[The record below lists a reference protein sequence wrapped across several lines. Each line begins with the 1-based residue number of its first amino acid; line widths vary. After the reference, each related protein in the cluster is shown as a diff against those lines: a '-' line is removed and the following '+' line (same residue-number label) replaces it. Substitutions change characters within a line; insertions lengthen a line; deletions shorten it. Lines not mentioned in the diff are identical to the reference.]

1 MKKRSICAFV
11 AAALSAVMIMLP
23 PMQVMAAETEP
34 VTATE
39 YISEVRI
46 GVGKTMEE
54 AEKSLEGY
62 TILKNGDNNADLNE
76 KAGGGMGSQGER
88 VVLLGYKTT
97 TDKSE
102 AVTDLALMNM
112 KGGYSVSDY
121 EALMEKQMKEQI
133 IPFVQNFQAAIDE
146 YRENYNS
153 DIEAN
158 KQRAK
163 YIHDILDKF
172 IDDDTGKG
180 LGELLLNET
189 KFEMGNAAYNK
200 LSDKAKKNHA
210 DILTILA
217 QSNGQATLLME
228 NLLTRA
234 ADTEEDT
241 WLDRF
246 AATTYQDIIDSADM
260 PPTEAKDEIAKLY
273 DDDAQKILDMW
284 DPLYEH
290 LENYDN
296 ALKIIEEKDKE
307 EYKKY
312 EEIVKNF
319 DIKNAT
325 EEQIKEY
332 TEANAKIL
340 VHTDLVADAYND
352 IAIKE
357 YLESIEYND
366 GTLLDFFSRPYEDV
380 YEDITEIYP
389 LVASL
394 SDGQRAGL
402 DFITLADLIMIGATT
417 AEGYKDAA
425 LDELKEMSIYDG
437 VDRGIYEKG
446 GVALTSD
453 AERIKKGNIQDPE
466 KEKGLS
472 VWTYAM
478 IGLTGASAVAFT
490 GSVIGKIV
498 NVSRISSLN
507 KSIEDARNAY
517 NFAAAKKFL
526 YQDNSIPPAQDYLYN
541 DCEAIDWTIEKNKAL
556 NDLKYYN
563 AEGKMEILQ
572 ARSSLCNKLM
582 AGFGIAMIILAGI
595 TTYLAYRDLAEYYKT
610 DFTPI
615 PKYMVDVEDITA
627 YNAKGEMEV
636 IKNQSAYYKA
646 VECNRTD
653 KDEKYKNI
661 GTFADMNGDV
671 GKQWLALYAVKN
683 EAMAPILAD
692 SLLAVVGNTDLPSG
706 YTTGIHMF
714 GSDSAFNLNDSKFV
728 WNGSAPKVFV
738 YFNVD
743 DKPASTSTGTNAD
756 TTTDNASVT
765 GSVFTTGS
773 LFLSGGIGLL
783 LGAGIVALVFIAMKP
798 KKKEEKAE

>member
-133 IPFVQNFQAAIDE
+133 IPFVKNFQAAIDE

-189 KFEMGNAAYNK
+189 KFEMGDAAYNK
-200 LSDKAKKNHA
+200 LSDAEKKNHA

-217 QSNGQATLLME
+217 QSNGKATLMME

-246 AATTYQDIIDSADM
+246 AGTTYQDIIDSSDM
-260 PPTEAKDEIAKLY
+260 LPTEAKDEIAKLY
-273 DDDAQKILDMW
+273 DDDTK
-284 DPLYEH
+284 
-290 LENYDN
+290 
-296 ALKIIEEKDKE
+296 KIIGLWDEFSEDLNGYDEAVKIVEAFDESKYKAAFDEMAKMDENTSAEDADRIMNEYAEQQVKMNDAMYKSRLIAVHDKLEET
-307 EYKKY
+307 EYG
-312 EEIVKNF
+312 
-319 DIKNAT
+319 
-325 EEQIKEY
+325 
-332 TEANAKIL
+332 
-340 VHTDLVADAYND
+340 
-352 IAIKE
+352 
-357 YLESIEYND
+357 D
-366 GTLLDFFSRPYEDV
+366 GTMLDFFSRDADEVED
-380 YEDITEIYP
+380 TEIYP

-394 SDGQRAGL
+394 SDGQRSGL
-402 DFITLADLIMIGATT
+402 DFVSLQELIVIALTT
-417 AEGYKDAA
+417 DEGYADAS
-425 LDELKEMSIYDG
+425 LDNLEKTSIYAG

-446 GVALTSD
+446 GVALTSE
-453 AERIKKGNIQDPE
+453 AERKKKAAMQVEDDNTFFSP
-466 KEKGLS
+466 
-472 VWTYAM
+472 WTIAGM
-478 IGLTGASAVAFT
+478 AVTAVSFAAFT
-490 GSVIGKIV
+490 GSA
-498 NVSRISSLN
+498 VSW
-507 KSIEDARNAY
+507 ARNAS
-517 NFAAAKKFL
+517 KL
-526 YQDNSIPPAQDYLYN
+526 
-541 DCEAIDWTIEKNKAL
+541 KAV
-556 NDLKYYN
+556 N
-563 AEGKMEILQ
+563 AEINLDLIELEM
-572 ARSSLCNKLM
+572 AYRSNMRSRKIAWGVNDVYANNPELKTQFELYSSKTSLAKSLSI
-582 AGFGIAMIILAGI
+582 GFGVAMIVLAGV
-595 TTYLAYRDLAEYYKT
+595 TTYLTYRDMQAYYKV

-615 PKYMVDVEDITA
+615 PKYMVDAKDITA

-646 VECNRTD
+646 VECNRTSG
-653 KDEKYKNI
+653 DEKYKNI
-661 GTFADMNGDV
+661 GKFADMNGDV

-692 SLLAVVGNTDLPSG
+692 SLLAVVGNTDLPAG

-714 GSDSAFNLNDSKFV
+714 GSDSAFNLNDSKYV
-728 WNGSAPKVFV
+728 WNANASKVFV

-743 DKPASTSTGTNAD
+743 DNPVSTSTGASVGTN
-756 TTTDNASVT
+756 TDSASVT
-765 GSVFTTGS
+765 GSVFTMGN
-773 LFLSGGIGLL
+773 LVLSAGIGLV

>member
-133 IPFVQNFQAAIDE
+133 IPFVKNFQAAIDE

-189 KFEMGNAAYNK
+189 KFEMGDAAYNK
-200 LSDKAKKNHA
+200 LSDAEKKNHA

-217 QSNGQATLLME
+217 QSNGKATLMME

-246 AATTYQDIIDSADM
+246 AGTTYQDIIDSSDM
-260 PPTEAKDEIAKLY
+260 LPTEAKDEIAKLY
-273 DDDAQKILDMW
+273 DDDTK
-284 DPLYEH
+284 
-290 LENYDN
+290 
-296 ALKIIEEKDKE
+296 KIIGLWDEFSEDLNGYDEAVKIVEAFDESKYKAAFDEMAKMDENTSTEDADRIMNEYAEQQVKMNDAMYKSRLIAVHDKLEET
-307 EYKKY
+307 EYG
-312 EEIVKNF
+312 
-319 DIKNAT
+319 
-325 EEQIKEY
+325 
-332 TEANAKIL
+332 
-340 VHTDLVADAYND
+340 
-352 IAIKE
+352 
-357 YLESIEYND
+357 D
-366 GTLLDFFSRPYEDV
+366 GTMLDFFSRDADEVED
-380 YEDITEIYP
+380 TEIYP

-394 SDGQRAGL
+394 SDGQRSGL
-402 DFITLADLIMIGATT
+402 DFVSLQELIVIALTT
-417 AEGYKDAA
+417 DEGYADAS
-425 LDELKEMSIYDG
+425 LDNLEKTSIYAG

-446 GVALTSD
+446 GVALTSE
-453 AERIKKGNIQDPE
+453 AERKKKAAMQVEDDKTFFSP
-466 KEKGLS
+466 
-472 VWTYAM
+472 WTIAGM
-478 IGLTGASAVAFT
+478 AVTAVSFAAFT
-490 GSVIGKIV
+490 GSA
-498 NVSRISSLN
+498 VSW
-507 KSIEDARNAY
+507 ARNAS
-517 NFAAAKKFL
+517 KL
-526 YQDNSIPPAQDYLYN
+526 
-541 DCEAIDWTIEKNKAL
+541 KAV
-556 NDLKYYN
+556 N
-563 AEGKMEILQ
+563 AEINLDLIELEM
-572 ARSSLCNKLM
+572 AYRSNSGNRKIAWGVNDVYANNPELKTQFELYSSKTSLAKSLSI
-582 AGFGIAMIILAGI
+582 GFGVAMIVLAGV
-595 TTYLAYRDLAEYYKT
+595 TTYLTYRDMQAYYKV

-615 PKYMVDVEDITA
+615 PKYMVDAKDITA

-646 VECNRTD
+646 VECNRTSG
-653 KDEKYKNI
+653 DEKYKNI
-661 GTFADMNGDV
+661 GKFADMNGDV

-692 SLLAVVGNTDLPSG
+692 SLLVKVNETDLPAG

-714 GSDSAFNLNDSKFV
+714 GSDSAFNLNDSKYV
-728 WNGSAPKVFV
+728 WNANASKVFV

-743 DKPASTSTGTNAD
+743 DKPVSTSTGASVGTN
-756 TTTDNASVT
+756 TDSASVT
-765 GSVFTTGS
+765 GSVFTMGN
-773 LFLSGGIGLL
+773 LVLSAGIGLL

>member
-133 IPFVQNFQAAIDE
+133 IPFVENFQAAIDE

-189 KFEMGNAAYNK
+189 KFEMGDAAYNK
-200 LSDKAKKNHA
+200 LSDAEKKNHA

-217 QSNGQATLLME
+217 QSNGKATLMME

-246 AATTYQDIIDSADM
+246 AGTTYQDIIDSSDM
-260 PPTEAKDEIAKLY
+260 LPTEAKDEIAKLY
-273 DDDAQKILDMW
+273 DDDTK
-284 DPLYEH
+284 
-290 LENYDN
+290 
-296 ALKIIEEKDKE
+296 KIIGLWDEFSEDLNGYDEAVKIVEAFDESKYKAAFDEMAKMDENTSAEDADRIMNEYAEQQVKMNDAMYKSRLIAVHDKLEET
-307 EYKKY
+307 EYG
-312 EEIVKNF
+312 
-319 DIKNAT
+319 
-325 EEQIKEY
+325 
-332 TEANAKIL
+332 
-340 VHTDLVADAYND
+340 
-352 IAIKE
+352 
-357 YLESIEYND
+357 D
-366 GTLLDFFSRPYEDV
+366 GTMLDFFSRDADEVED
-380 YEDITEIYP
+380 TEIYP

-394 SDGQRAGL
+394 SDGQRSGL
-402 DFITLADLIMIGATT
+402 DFVSLQELIVIALTT
-417 AEGYKDAA
+417 DEGYADAS
-425 LDELKEMSIYDG
+425 LDNLEKTSIYAG

-446 GVALTSD
+446 GVALTSE
-453 AERIKKGNIQDPE
+453 AERKKKAAMQTEDDKTFFSP
-466 KEKGLS
+466 
-472 VWTYAM
+472 WTIAGM
-478 IGLTGASAVAFT
+478 AVTAVSFAAFT
-490 GSVIGKIV
+490 GSA
-498 NVSRISSLN
+498 VSW
-507 KSIEDARNAY
+507 ARNAS
-517 NFAAAKKFL
+517 KL
-526 YQDNSIPPAQDYLYN
+526 
-541 DCEAIDWTIEKNKAL
+541 KAV
-556 NDLKYYN
+556 N
-563 AEGKMEILQ
+563 AEINLDLIELEM
-572 ARSSLCNKLM
+572 AYRSNSGNRKIAWGVNDVYANNPELKTQFELYSSKTSLAKSLSI
-582 AGFGIAMIILAGI
+582 GFGVAMIVLAGV
-595 TTYLAYRDLAEYYKT
+595 TTYLTYRDMQAYYKV

-615 PKYMVDVEDITA
+615 PKYMVDAKDITA

-646 VECNRTD
+646 VECNRTSG
-653 KDEKYKNI
+653 DEKYKNI
-661 GTFADMNGDV
+661 GKFADMNGDV

-683 EAMAPILAD
+683 EAMTPILAD

-714 GSDSAFNLNDSKFV
+714 GSDSAFNLNDSKYV
-728 WNGSAPKVFV
+728 WNANASKVFV

-773 LFLSGGIGLL
+773 LFLSGGLGLL

>member
-23 PMQVMAAETEP
+23 PMQVMAADTEP

-133 IPFVQNFQAAIDE
+133 IPFVKNFQAAIDE

-189 KFEMGNAAYNK
+189 KFEMGDAAYNK
-200 LSDKAKKNHA
+200 LSDAEKKNHA

-217 QSNGQATLLME
+217 QSNGKATLMME

-246 AATTYQDIIDSADM
+246 AGTTYQDIIDSSDM
-260 PPTEAKDEIAKLY
+260 LPTEAKDEIAKLY
-273 DDDAQKILDMW
+273 DDDTK
-284 DPLYEH
+284 
-290 LENYDN
+290 
-296 ALKIIEEKDKE
+296 KIIGLWDEFSEDLNGYDEAVKIVEAFDESKYKAAFDEMAKMDENTSAEDADRIMNEYAEQQVKMNDAMYKSRLIAVHDKLEET
-307 EYKKY
+307 EYG
-312 EEIVKNF
+312 
-319 DIKNAT
+319 
-325 EEQIKEY
+325 
-332 TEANAKIL
+332 
-340 VHTDLVADAYND
+340 
-352 IAIKE
+352 
-357 YLESIEYND
+357 D
-366 GTLLDFFSRPYEDV
+366 GTMLDFFSRDADEVED
-380 YEDITEIYP
+380 TEIYP

-394 SDGQRAGL
+394 SDGQRSGL
-402 DFITLADLIMIGATT
+402 DFVSLQELIVIALTT
-417 AEGYKDAA
+417 DEGYADAS
-425 LDELKEMSIYDG
+425 LDNLEKTSIYAG

-446 GVALTSD
+446 GVALTSE
-453 AERIKKGNIQDPE
+453 AERKKKAAMQVEDDKTFFSP
-466 KEKGLS
+466 
-472 VWTYAM
+472 WTIAGM
-478 IGLTGASAVAFT
+478 AVTAVSFAAFT
-490 GSVIGKIV
+490 GSA
-498 NVSRISSLN
+498 VSW
-507 KSIEDARNAY
+507 ARNAS
-517 NFAAAKKFL
+517 KL
-526 YQDNSIPPAQDYLYN
+526 
-541 DCEAIDWTIEKNKAL
+541 KAV
-556 NDLKYYN
+556 N
-563 AEGKMEILQ
+563 AEINLDLIELEM
-572 ARSSLCNKLM
+572 AYRSNSGNRKIAWGVNDVYANNPELKTQFELYSSKTSLAKSLSI
-582 AGFGIAMIILAGI
+582 GFGVAMIVLAGV
-595 TTYLAYRDLAEYYKT
+595 TTYLTYRDMQAYYKV

-615 PKYMVDVEDITA
+615 PKYMVDAKDITA

>member
-133 IPFVQNFQAAIDE
+133 IPFVKNFQAAIDE

-153 DIEAN
+153 DIEVN

-189 KFEMGNAAYNK
+189 KFEMGDAAYNK
-200 LSDKAKKNHA
+200 LSDAEKKNHA

-217 QSNGQATLLME
+217 QSNGKATLMME

-234 ADTEEDT
+234 ADTDEDT

-246 AATTYQDIIDSADM
+246 AGTTYQDIIDSSDM
-260 PPTEAKDEIAKLY
+260 LPTEAKDEIAKLY
-273 DDDAQKILDMW
+273 DDDTK
-284 DPLYEH
+284 
-290 LENYDN
+290 
-296 ALKIIEEKDKE
+296 KIIGLWDEFSEDLNGYDEAVKIVEAFDESKYKAAFDEMAKMDENTSAEDADRIMNEYAEQQVKMNDAMYKSRLIAVHDKLEET
-307 EYKKY
+307 EYG
-312 EEIVKNF
+312 
-319 DIKNAT
+319 
-325 EEQIKEY
+325 
-332 TEANAKIL
+332 
-340 VHTDLVADAYND
+340 
-352 IAIKE
+352 
-357 YLESIEYND
+357 D
-366 GTLLDFFSRPYEDV
+366 GTMLDFFSRDADEVED
-380 YEDITEIYP
+380 TEIYP

-394 SDGQRAGL
+394 SDGQRSGL
-402 DFITLADLIMIGATT
+402 DFVSLQELIVIALTT
-417 AEGYKDAA
+417 DEGYADAS
-425 LDELKEMSIYDG
+425 LDNLEKTSIYAG

-446 GVALTSD
+446 GVALTSE
-453 AERIKKGNIQDPE
+453 AERKKKAAMQVEDDKTFFSP
-466 KEKGLS
+466 
-472 VWTYAM
+472 WTIAGM
-478 IGLTGASAVAFT
+478 AVTAVSFAAFT
-490 GSVIGKIV
+490 GSA
-498 NVSRISSLN
+498 VSW
-507 KSIEDARNAY
+507 ARNAS
-517 NFAAAKKFL
+517 KL
-526 YQDNSIPPAQDYLYN
+526 
-541 DCEAIDWTIEKNKAL
+541 KAV
-556 NDLKYYN
+556 N
-563 AEGKMEILQ
+563 AEINLDLIELEM
-572 ARSSLCNKLM
+572 AYRSNSGNRKIAWGVNDVYANNPELKTQFELYSSKTSLAKSLSI
-582 AGFGIAMIILAGI
+582 GFGVAMIVLAGV
-595 TTYLAYRDLAEYYKT
+595 TTYLTYRDMQAYYKV

-615 PKYMVDVEDITA
+615 PKYMVDAKDITA

-646 VECNRTD
+646 VECNRTSG
-653 KDEKYKNI
+653 DEKYKNI

-692 SLLAVVGNTDLPSG
+692 SLLVKVNETDLPAG

-714 GSDSAFNLNDSKFV
+714 GSDSAFNLNDSKYV
-728 WNGSAPKVFV
+728 WNANASKVFV

-743 DKPASTSTGTNAD
+743 DNPVSTSTGASVGTN
-756 TTTDNASVT
+756 TDSASVT
-765 GSVFTTGS
+765 GSVFTMGN
-773 LFLSGGIGLL
+773 LVLSAGIGLV
-783 LGAGIVALVFIAMKP
+783 LGAGIAMLIVNAMKP